1 MDGSNGF
8 RLEGGAAGEL
18 SGRSVS
24 TAGDFNGDGFD
35 DLIIGSYAADPNGQD
50 SGASYL
56 LFGKASGF
64 GASINL
70 AELTSSEGLL
80 LNGPVAGDAFGK
92 SVSSAGDINDH
103 GFDDLI
109 IGAPFGD
116 GIIPNTGVGYVI
128 FGGVFGG

>member
-1 MDGSNGF
+1 M
-8 RLEGGAAGEL
+8 AAGNK

-24 TAGDFNGDGFD
+24 TAGDFNGDGFS
-35 DLIIGSYAADPNGQD
+35 DLIVGAFGADSNGED

-56 LFGKASGF
+56 IFGKSSGF

-70 AELTSSEGLL
+70 GTLSSSEGFVLDGL
-80 LNGPVAGDAFGK
+80 AAGDSFGK
-92 SVSSAGDINDH
+92 SVSSAGDINND

-116 GIIPNTGVGYVI
+116 GVIPNTGVGYVI
-128 FGGVFGG
+128 FGGIFGG